1 MIKFYKEIIC
11 YRIGMIDTEC
21 YKKTWQS
28 AYFSLFILPSELI
41 IRLNWIWKI
50 RETWLRRIW
59 RLVAYSF
66 FSCLKGDSI
75 WIFVHTFVMNSF
87 YNLFLGEFWGKKLV
101 PKLKKKMSWRFFI
114 FYQFRMLKSTH
125 TQSQSLLTQKPM
137 CQGLRDNWSG
147 GARAATA

>member
-1 MIKFYKEIIC
+1 MVKFYKEIIC
-11 YRIGMIDTEC
+11 NRIGMIDTEC

-28 AYFSLFILPSELI
+28 AYFSLLILPSELI

-59 RLVAYSF
+59 RLVPCSF

-87 YNLFLGEFWGKKLV
+87 YNLLLGEFWGKKMV
-101 PKLKKKMSWRFFI
+101 PKLKKKWAEDFSFSISFGCWNQPAHSPKV
-114 FYQFRMLKSTH
+114 Y
-125 TQSQSLLTQKPM
+125 
-137 CQGLRDNWSG
+137 
-147 GARAATA
+147 